1 MERYHSAYEA
11 IEIKSSFMFFVITT
25 VNMVIAMT
33 FLAAASIS
41 ARDIVPALVIFTIA
55 IIMAY
60 IIFKKKKAHKKVTI
74 LPWVV
79 GFITTTVPVFQKY
92 KYGLSLGDWTFAL
105 ESYNSSIMLVVCVIA
120 LQLFHNKKLFIFYS
134 IYGIAN
140 WVLFIFVAKSMGGVL
155 HFNAIE
161 NGQPVHGVIVLR
173 EVFFMLMNIVLIYLS
188 YRYIPVL
195 MEFDKRTTRQRQII
209 EEQAEKQTAI
219 NKTIKENMLELVAQ
233 VDEQN
238 RLIERFNEKMQSQSS
253 TFEQISAS
261 LEELLGAA
269 ENIHVSSVDQL
280 NGNIKMEE
288 IVNEFKNIKT
298 ESTKNLRAAYD
309 DIEHIVNRT
318 SRSNENIREVE
329 KTIEKIKQQSGK
341 IAETVTI
348 IVDIADK
355 INLLSL
361 NASIEAARAG
371 DYGKGFAVVADE
383 IGKLAYQT
391 SESIKEIE
399 GVLRENSAITAEGV
413 TVIQSTA
420 GTIKGLIDDMVKSS
434 EKIKVLQESI
444 LVEERYINIIIDQ
457 MFKNIEI
464 AKNIG
469 IGTEEQ
475 KQAIEGSSKAIEHV
489 NFIVGEMAAEIEELA
504 ATSNKILN
512 YSTELLKKAQQS

>member
-1 MERYHSAYEA
+1 MERYYSAYEA
-11 IEIKSSFMFFVITT
+11 IEIKSSFMFFVILV
-25 VNMVIAMT
+25 VNTIIITA
-33 FLAAASIS
+33 FLIGSHIS
-41 ARDIVPALVIFTIA
+41 LRDIIPAMSTFIIA
-55 IIMAY
+55 IILSY
-60 IIFKKKKAHKKVTI
+60 IIFRRKKTHKSATALSWI
-74 LPWVV
+74 V
-79 GFITTTVPVFQKY
+79 GFITVTMPVFQKY
-92 KYGLSLGDWTFAL
+92 KYGFSLGDWTFAL
-105 ESYNSSIMLVVCVIA
+105 ESYNSSILLIVNIIV
-120 LQLFHNKKLFIFYS
+120 LQLFHNKRLFVFFSAYGILQWIAFIFF
-134 IYGIAN
+134 A
-140 WVLFIFVAKSMGGVL
+140 LQHGGVMHL
-155 HFNAIE
+155 NAIE
-161 NGQPVHGVIVLR
+161 NGQAVHGVIVLR
-173 EVFFMLMNIVLIYLS
+173 EVFFIIMSALLVFIS

-195 MEFDKRTTRQRQII
+195 MEFDRRTTSQREVI
-209 EEQAEKQTAI
+209 EEQASRQKAL
-219 NKTIKENMLELVAQ
+219 NLTIKENITELVAQ

-253 TFEQISAS
+253 TFEEISAS

-269 ENIHVSSVDQL
+269 ENIHVSSIEQL

-298 ESTKNLRAAYD
+298 ESTKNLRAAHEN
-309 DIEHIVNRT
+309 IAHIVNRT
-318 SRSNENIREVE
+318 SQSNENIREVE

-399 GVLRENSAITAEGV
+399 AVLRENSAITGEGV
-413 TVIQSTA
+413 TFIQSTA
-420 GTIKGLIDDMVKSS
+420 GAIKGLIDDMVNSS

-444 LVEERYINIIIDQ
+444 LVEERYINIIIEQ
-457 MFKNIEI
+457 MFKNIET

-475 KQAIEGSSKAIEHV
+475 KQAIEGSSQAIEHV
-489 NFIVGEMAAEIEELA
+489 NAIVGEMASEIEELA

-512 YSTELLKKAQQS
+512 YSNELLKKTWQA

>member
-1 MERYHSAYEA
+1 MERYYSAYEA

-41 ARDIVPALVIFTIA
+41 VRDIVPALVIFLISIVLA
-55 IIMAY
+55 LIV
-60 IIFKKKKAHKKVTI
+60 FRKKKSHKKVTI
-74 LPWVV
+74 LPWII
-79 GFITTTVPVFQKY
+79 GFITTTVPIFQKY
-92 KYGLSLGDWTFAL
+92 KYGISLGDWTFAL
-105 ESYNSSIMLVVCVIA
+105 ESYNSSIMLVVCIIA
-120 LQLFHNKKLFIFYS
+120 LQLFHNKKLFIVYG

-140 WVLFIFVAKSMGGVL
+140 WVLFIFVAKSMGGVMHL
-155 HFNAIE
+155 NAIE
-161 NGQPVHGVIVLR
+161 DGQPVHGVIILR
-173 EVFFMLMNIVLIYLS
+173 EVFFILMNIVLIYLS

-195 MEFDKRTTRQRQII
+195 IEFDKRTTRQRHII
-209 EEQAEKQTAI
+209 EKQAEKQTSI
-219 NKTIKENMLELVAQ
+219 NKTIKENMMELVAQ

-280 NGNIKMEE
+280 QGNIKMEE
-288 IVNEFKNIKT
+288 IVNEFKNIKS

-309 DIEHIVNRT
+309 DIEHIVNMT

-413 TVIQSTA
+413 SVIQSTA
-420 GTIKGLIDDMVKSS
+420 GTIKGLIDGMVKSS

-444 LVEERYINIIIDQ
+444 LVEERYINIIIEQ

-475 KQAIEGSSKAIEHV
+475 KRAIEDSSKAIEQV